1 MILVRRSSLLA
12 SRSAAARVSSVDWPL
27 TCNTR
32 AKVRTKSDRSFKF
45 KSILELHVGSES
57 DNHGTPRASAYICV
71 VLYYRLQHDH
81 GRDIEENIK
90 LQAVLGIPGS
100 RPVRPEVRA

>member
-1 MILVRRSSLLA
+1 MSLTRISSLLP

-32 AKVRTKSDRSFKF
+32 AKVRMRSDRSFKF
-45 KSILELHVGSES
+45 KSILELHFGSES

-71 VLYYRLQHDH
+71 VLYYNTGLAACACTIHIRVALPTLHFHQF
-81 GRDIEENIK
+81 
-90 LQAVLGIPGS
+90 AF
-100 RPVRPEVRA
+100 AT